1 MYKKNLLMQSF
12 CFCLPESSSQF
23 GANCKIR
30 PRISAQKF
38 LSSDEDVSEPVS
50 FLPFVGFP
58 HSGCASCDA
67 EGYIALWV
75 KQKRLRKKNVQ
86 ERNRTPAH
94 SNLGDSQSTII
105 AKAFTVLQL
114 NAIRHPGAECGK
126 SLKLN
131 KIFFTYKLVVVL
143 KKEFPE
149 IAFGERIRSM
159 IVSWMRTGRHG
170 QFVQELLLHNNT
182 QMLKNI

>member
-1 MYKKNLLMQSF
+1 MQSF

-30 PRISAQKF
+30 PRISAQKL

-75 KQKRLRKKNVQ
+75 KQKNCVKKMSRSGI
-86 ERNRTPAH
+86 ERQHTQTLVIP
-94 SNLGDSQSTII
+94 
-105 AKAFTVLQL
+105 KVL
-114 NAIRHPGAECGK
+114 
-126 SLKLN
+126 
-131 KIFFTYKLVVVL
+131 
-143 KKEFPE
+143 
-149 IAFGERIRSM
+149 
-159 IVSWMRTGRHG
+159 
-170 QFVQELLLHNNT
+170 
-182 QMLKNI
+182 

>member
-1 MYKKNLLMQSF
+1 MQLF
-12 CFCLPESSSQF
+12 CICLPESSSQF

-131 KIFFTYKLVVVL
+131 KIFFYLQTRCRI
-143 KKEFPE
+143 PE
-149 IAFGERIRSM
+149 GVPGDRIRRAYKEYDRLLDADRSPWT
-159 IVSWMRTGRHG
+159 IRTR
-170 QFVQELLLHNNT
+170 T
-182 QMLKNI
+182 PII